1 MDVKFVIGAA
11 LVFQF
16 AAAAFALRLIRATRW
31 HTAWILISISAFL
44 IAIRRLITLLRLISS
59 NLSAPPDMTYE
70 LVGLGISVFMFAGV
84 AWLAPLFFSISS
96 SEKKMREAVKKIAEE
111 KARSEAIIAAT
122 GNGISIQDTDFK
134 IMYQNQTHKD
144 MAGSHVGE
152 YCYKAYNDR
161 EKICEGCPLEMSF
174 NDGLIHKTEKC
185 VLPGKKMS
193 HIEITASPLKDSAG
207 KTIAA
212 IEIVRDITGRK
223 HTEELINRLY
233 HQNELIL
240 NCAGEGIYGID
251 TNGNTTFANPAA
263 AKMIDWE
270 PGEII
275 GKFQHDIMHHS
286 KPDGTPYPR
295 EECQIYAAFK
305 DGFVH
310 HVTDEVFWRKD
321 GTSFPVEYISTPL
334 KENGRIVGAV
344 VVFRDVTMRKR
355 LEEEL
360 RKHREDLEEIVKER
374 TADMAIGIDLLQIEV
389 REHKQAQEEII
400 NFSRRLETIINSSS
414 DIIFLKDKDFRYLVV
429 NEQCARFL
437 NSTAEDV
444 IGKTDFDFMPEE
456 AAGACKKGD
465 EAALVSESPNESE
478 ELVGDRWFHVVK
490 QRVKDSEGNAAGIVA
505 VIRDITERRKM
516 EKELMKAQ
524 KLESVGLLAGG
535 IAHDFNNAL
544 TGILGNISLAKML
557 VDPEDKIFKR
567 LTSAERATLRAQKL
581 THQLLTFAMGGV
593 PIKQIISIAELLEES
608 IDFTLKGSN
617 IRCNYSIAKNLWPV
631 EIDEGQINQVIS
643 NLAINAQQ
651 AMPEG
656 GILKVR
662 AENITADIDNP
673 FLLKGG
679 NYITISIEDNGIG
692 IPQEQLS
699 RIFDPYFTTKQK
711 GSGLGLATT
720 YSIIKN
726 HDGHIMVESK
736 LGIGTIFHIYLPAS
750 GKEVLAKKD
759 LEEGPIAG
767 NGKILIMDDEADIR
781 EAAGEALTF
790 LGYEISLAENG
801 IKTIELYKKAIESRN
816 PFDVVIMDLI
826 IPGGMGGKETV
837 KKLIEIDPHIKAIVS
852 SGYSNDPV
860 IADFEK
866 YGFRDFIIKPYKA
879 EDLGKVL
886 HRVLTGMS

>member
-44 IAIRRLITLLRLISS
+44 IAIRRLITLLRLIS
-59 NLSAPPDMTYE
+59 NDLSSPPDMTYE

-96 SEKKMREAVKKIAEE
+96 SEKEIREAVKKIAEE
-111 KARSEAIIAAT
+111 KAKSEAVLGAI
-122 GNGISIQDTDFK
+122 GDGISIQNIDFK

-161 EKICEGCPLEMSF
+161 EKVCEGCPVEMSF

-207 KTIAA
+207 KTIAG
-212 IEIVRDITGRK
+212 IELVRDITERK

-240 NCAGEGIYGID
+240 NCAGEGIYGVD

-263 AKMIDWE
+263 AKMIGWE

-275 GKFQHDIMHHS
+275 GKFQHGILHHS
-286 KPDGTPYPR
+286 KPDGTPYPG
-295 EECQIYAAFK
+295 EECPIYAAFK

-334 KENGRIVGAV
+334 KENDRIVGAV
-344 VVFRDVTMRKR
+344 VVFKDVTMRKR

-360 RKHREDLEEIVKER
+360 RKHREHLEEIVKER
-374 TADMAIGIDLLQIEV
+374 TADMAIGIDLLQVEV
-389 REHKQAQEEII
+389 EERKQAQEEIK
-400 NFSRRLETIINSSS
+400 NFSRRPETIINASS
-414 DIIFLKDKDFRYLVV
+414 DIIILKDKDFRFLVV
-429 NEQCARFL
+429 NEQCAKFL
-437 NSTAEDV
+437 NADIRDIT
-444 IGKTDFDFMPEE
+444 GKTDSSFMSIETAE
-456 AAGACKKGD
+456 ACRKSD
-465 EAALVSESPNESE
+465 EDAMKSDSPVHTDEC
-478 ELVGDRWFHVVK
+478 VGGRWMHVVK
-490 QRVKDSEGNAAGIVA
+490 QRVTDSEGNPAGLVA
-505 VIRDITERRKM
+505 IIRDITERRKM
-516 EKELMKAQ
+516 EEELLKAQ

-557 VDPEDKIFKR
+557 VGPEDKIFKR
-567 LTSAERATLRAQKL
+567 LTSAEKATVRAQKL

-593 PIKQIISIAELLEES
+593 PIKQIISIAELLDES

-631 EIDEGQINQVIS
+631 EIDEGQINQVLS

-662 AENITADIDNP
+662 AENITADIDKP

-679 NYITISIEDNGIG
+679 KYIKISIEDSGIG
-692 IPQEQLS
+692 IPEEQLA

-726 HDGHIMVESK
+726 HDGHIIVESK

-750 GKEVLAKKD
+750 GKEVPAKKD

-790 LGYEISLAENG
+790 LGDEISLAENG

-866 YGFRDFIIKPYKA
+866 YGFRDFIIKPYKV

>member
-16 AAAAFALRLIRATRW
+16 AAAAFALRLMRATRW

-44 IAIRRLITLLRLISS
+44 IAIRRLITLLRLIS
-59 NLSAPPDMTYE
+59 NDLSAPPDMTYE

-84 AWLAPLFFSISS
+84 AWLAPLFFSISN
-96 SEKKMREAVKKIAEE
+96 SEKELREAVKKIAEE
-111 KARSEAIIAAT
+111 KARSEAIIAAI
-122 GNGISIQDTDFK
+122 GNGMSIQDTDFK

-161 EKICEGCPLEMSF
+161 EKICERCPVEMSF
-174 NDGLIHKTEKC
+174 NDGLVHKIEKC
-185 VLPGKKMS
+185 VSPGKKMS

-207 KTIAA
+207 KTIAG
-212 IEIVRDITGRK
+212 IELVRDITERK

-233 HQNELIL
+233 HKNELIL

-263 AKMIDWE
+263 AKMIGWE

-275 GKFQHDIMHHS
+275 GKFQHDILHHS

-295 EECQIYAAFK
+295 EECPIYAAFK

-334 KENGRIVGAV
+334 KENGRIIGAV

-360 RKHREDLEEIVKER
+360 RKHREDLEEIVRER

-414 DIIFLKDKDFRYLVV
+414 DIIFLKDKNFRYLVV
-429 NEQCARFL
+429 NEQCAGFL

-456 AAGACKKGD
+456 AAEACKKGD

-516 EKELMKAQ
+516 EEELMKAQ

-557 VDPEDKIFKR
+557 VEPENKIFKR
-567 LTSAERATLRAQKL
+567 LTSAEKATLRAQKL

-617 IRCNYSIAKNLWPV
+617 IRCNYSIARNLWPV

-679 NYITISIEDNGIG
+679 KYIKISIEDNGIG
-692 IPQEQLS
+692 IPEEQLS

-750 GKEVLAKKD
+750 GKEVLAKRD
-759 LEEGPIAG
+759 LEEGPMTG
-767 NGKILIMDDEADIR
+767 TGKILIMDDEADIR

-790 LGYEISLAENG
+790 LGYEISLAEDG

-860 IADFEK
+860 MADFK
-866 YGFRDFIIKPYKA
+866 KHGFRDFIIKPYTV

-886 HRVLTGMS
+886 HRVLTE